1 MPTSQD
7 DVRSRGE
14 DWKSPVLYQM
24 TRLTRSGSQRPTLQD
39 KSFFMLGLSS
49 TLKTSVTFAH
59 CTEICRLEM
68 IPL

>member
-24 TRLTRSGSQRPTLQD
+24 TRLPGAEVNALPYRTILCWAQIDAYD
-39 KSFFMLGLSS
+39 KRYHSLTARKSVGL
-49 TLKTSVTFAH
+49 
-59 CTEICRLEM
+59 R
-68 IPL
+68 